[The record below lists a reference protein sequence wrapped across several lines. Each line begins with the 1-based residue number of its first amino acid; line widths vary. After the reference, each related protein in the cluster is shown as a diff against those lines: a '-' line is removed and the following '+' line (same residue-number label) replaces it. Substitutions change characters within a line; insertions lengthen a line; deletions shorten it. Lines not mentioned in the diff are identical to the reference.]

1 MNLLLE
7 GNNGLPTWGLLIIL
21 IVAMVIMIIPT
32 IIRNKKMNTE
42 RQNTI
47 SSLKVGAKIITTA
60 GVFGKIISM
69 RETTMGKV
77 FVIETGDDKNKSY
90 MEIHENAIMNID
102 DKRDIILDADGNDIT
117 FADEDKA
124 ELEQKEADKAEV
136 VEEDKTTTEE
146 TVGEKESKTTEPKK
160 AKKATKS
167 NKTK

>member
-117 FADEDKA
+117 FADEDKK
-124 ELEQKEADKAEV
+124 ELEQKEADKAKV
-136 VEEDKTTTEE
+136 VEEDKIATEE
-146 TVGEKESKTTEPKK
+146 TVSEEEPKATEPKK

>member
-117 FADEDKA
+117 FADEDKE
-124 ELEQKEADKAEV
+124 ELEQKEADKAKV
-136 VEEDKTTTEE
+136 VEEDKIATEE
-146 TVGEKESKTTEPKK
+146 TVSEEEPKATEPKK

>member
-7 GNNGLPTWGLLIIL
+7 GNNGLSSWGLLIIL

-77 FVIETGDDKNKSY
+77 FVIETGDEKNKSY
-90 MEIHENAIMNID
+90 MEIHENAIMNVD

-146 TVGEKESKTTEPKK
+146 TVGEEESKATEPKK